1 MAENYYAEEIQDSKD
16 IDMQK
21 MLALIDFIET
31 FECICPELL
40 HLAEACGTIRK
51 AISTSK
57 RISSRF
63 KDIQNFHKTIAY
75 YKGIGW
81 FKYIEYKEHYNFEIE
96 ITIRMCERNVEDHIY
111 TLGINQPLYDSSI
124 EYRDALKKTSYDMM
138 IKYGLGSWWEE
149 DPINVIAKHFE
160 ELGETTEMFNKR
172 FALFKNTIMIVHTE
186 LWNSILTDLGNSNM
200 CFSVVDLRCNN
211 LKTLPLNF
219 LYINDNANR
228 VDLRNNDIVEL
239 PCQKLGQCI
248 VDWKTHSLLSHEIH
262 NGRIRW
268 FRENPINVAV
278 IQNHC
283 YFPIEFRRIQRT
295 DGGEILRFVGH
306 SYSSGALSDDECM
319 EIINNIHENGEDINC
334 SVVNTYRLYRSY
346 DPSPQHLQEIEIQLG
361 TTSTD
366 MSPFVT
372 IN

>member
-1 MAENYYAEEIQDSKD
+1 MAKNYYAEETDT
-16 IDMQK
+16 QK
-21 MLALIDFIET
+21 MHRLIDFIET
-31 FECICPELL
+31 FEYNYPELL
-40 HLAEACGTIRK
+40 HLADACGTIRK
-51 AISTSK
+51 AISMSK

-81 FKYIEYKEHYNFEIE
+81 FKYIEYKEYYNFEIE
-96 ITIRMCERNVEDHIY
+96 ITICMCERNVEDHIY

-124 EYRDALKKTSYDMM
+124 EYRDALKKASYDMM
-138 IKYGLGSWWEE
+138 IKYGLGSRWEK
-149 DPINVIAKHFE
+149 DPINVIVKHFE

-200 CFSVVDLRCNN
+200 CFSVVDLRNNN

-219 LYINDNANR
+219 LYINDNADR

-239 PCQKLGQCI
+239 PCQKLDQCI
-248 VDWKTHSLLSHEIH
+248 VDWKTISLLPEIH
-262 NGRIRW
+262 NRRIRW
-268 FRENPINVAV
+268 FTENPINVAV

-283 YFPIEFRRIQRT
+283 YYPIEFLRIQQT
-295 DGGEILRFVGH
+295 DGSEILRFIGH
-306 SYSSGALSDDECM
+306 SYGKEALSDEECM
-319 EIINNIHENGEDINC
+319 KIINDIHEKGEDINC
-334 SVVNTYRLYRSY
+334 SVVNTNRLYRSY
-346 DPSPQHLQEIEIQLG
+346 DPSPQHLQEIQTQLS
-361 TTSTD
+361 TLSTD
-366 MSPFVT
+366 MSSFVT